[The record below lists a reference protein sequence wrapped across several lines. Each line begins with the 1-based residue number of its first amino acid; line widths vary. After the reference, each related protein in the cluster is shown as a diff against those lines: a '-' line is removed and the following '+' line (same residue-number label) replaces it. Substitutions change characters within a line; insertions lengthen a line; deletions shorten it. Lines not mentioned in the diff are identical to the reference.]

1 MKRLIAIL
9 LTLSIIFAFA
19 GCKGGKNTEN
29 GEASS
34 SAQDASGSDTASDDS
49 QYTTQAAAYKSEG
62 KSSGK
67 SFETILDT
75 NEYAMYYNIFY
86 NKQGSDYADKPV
98 IKKGIFSTL
107 YDGYNKRYRYY
118 VWGYNDQTKCC
129 DWQWELKVE
138 DESDLPANGSTVEVM
153 GTLKESVAPEAEAGK
168 PHPDY
173 SLDGYWIEEPQ
184 ITVKKEFKGPSVD
197 VDMSTMSATLERV
210 EAYYIA
216 NKDEKL
222 EGQTVCMYGRVLS
235 PTAIQH
241 PYYDGAFEIGLET
254 DDEMPAIG
262 IMVMVTGTIKD
273 GKIVNATVSQ
283 TEDY

>member
-1 MKRLIAIL
+1 MKKLIAIL

-34 SAQDASGSDTASDDS
+34 SAEDASGSDTASDDS

-107 YDGYNKRYRYY
+107 YDGFNKRYRYY

-153 GTLKESVAPEAEAGK
+153 GTLKASEE
-168 PHPDY
+168 